1 MRFTS
6 HVAIC
11 LAAQVVLAVSAADA
25 AGGRPSEGDIRACVA
40 NTEQG
45 RVYGAVLRFEFG
57 KTFTSQGGMIEM
69 AMGAPQGTPI
79 FPTKLYF
86 PGGWVGVAWIF
97 QDPFGAWKCVRNG
110 DMKKGPDP
118 ERQAALDA
126 KPRSDSVM
134 QARIAALETTD
145 CTNRPQGNATDL
157 IPFKTK
163 RVFTVSPLKE
173 CWTNWLAIQGKP
185 FGISCSGKIL
195 VQYLFREG
203 GLGPELEQAPGET
216 TDPGRAVQAVR
227 FKSLRREPVS
237 VTLRA
242 K

>member
-1 MRFTS
+1 MRFIS

-97 QDPFGAWKCVRNG
+97 QDPFGAWKCERNG

-118 ERQAALDA
+118 KREAAKA
-126 KPRSDSVM
+126 GGVKGKTSGPVT
-134 QARIAALETTD
+134 TTD
-145 CTNRPQGNATDL
+145 VPNSFPSWKAIANGTSTTGLVWAMGGGGPYYFLCYQSTTGDGYRYL
-157 IPFKTK
+157 LYK
-163 RVFTVSPLKE
+163 RV
-173 CWTNWLAIQGKP
+173 G
-185 FGISCSGKIL
+185 
-195 VQYLFREG
+195 
-203 GLGPELEQAPGET
+203 
-216 TDPGRAVQAVR
+216 
-227 FKSLRREPVS
+227 
-237 VTLRA
+237 
-242 K
+242 